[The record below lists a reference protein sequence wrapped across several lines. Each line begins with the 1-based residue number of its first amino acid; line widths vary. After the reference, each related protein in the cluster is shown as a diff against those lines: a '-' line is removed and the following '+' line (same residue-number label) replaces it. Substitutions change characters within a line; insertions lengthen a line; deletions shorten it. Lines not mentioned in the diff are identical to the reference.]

1 MAGVV
6 SQKQDSCRAF
16 PRLLEPEVPS
26 FQETL
31 SINERRT
38 ISLSEEHGEIKT
50 YLKVPAPLF
59 SLYRRIQP

>member
-38 ISLSEEHGEIKT
+38 ISLSEEHG
-50 YLKVPAPLF
+50 
-59 SLYRRIQP
+59 